1 MKTAFIFPGQGSQK
15 VGMGI
20 EVSDVL
26 GSAGAVWSL
35 ANAVLGYD
43 LQALCFDGPEDDL
56 KNTLHAQPA
65 LLTVGY
71 LHFLRACEEGRE
83 YAMVA
88 GHSLGEYTA
97 LVAAGAL
104 EFEDA
109 LRLVKRRAELMSHA
123 PAGAMA
129 ALIGLPD
136 EKLEDVLSEARSQ
149 GEVVAANFNSPGQV
163 VVSGAPGAVE
173 AAMNAGKTQG
183 AKIAVK
189 LPVSGAFHSPLMSSA
204 GAEMATLIEAAPFRE
219 ARVPVYSNT
228 TARAATSAT
237 ELKAALVPQMTG
249 AVNWAQSI
257 ANMIADGAVQFVELG
272 PGAVLTGL
280 VKRIDKKVATEN
292 A

>member
-1 MKTAFIFPGQGSQK
+1 MKTAFVFPGQGSQK
-15 VGMGI
+15 VGMGAD
-20 EVSDVL
+20 VSESL
-26 GSAGAVWSL
+26 SSAGAVWSL

-43 LQALCFDGPEDDL
+43 LQALCFDGPEEDL

-83 YAMVA
+83 YDMVA

-123 PAGAMA
+123 PSGAMA
-129 ALIGLPD
+129 ALIGLAD
-136 EKLEDVLSEARSQ
+136 EKLDDVLTSAREQ
-149 GEVVAANFNSPGQV
+149 GVVVAANFNSPGQI
-163 VVSGAPGAVE
+163 VVSGEPAAVE
-173 AAMNAGKTQG
+173 AAMSAAKAQG

-189 LPVSGAFHSPLMSSA
+189 LPVSGAFHSPLMKEA
-204 GAEMATLIEAAPFRE
+204 GEEMASLIEAAPFRD

-228 TARAATSAT
+228 TAQAATAASD
-237 ELKAALVPQMTG
+237 LKSALVPQMTG
-249 AVNWAQSI
+249 AVNWSQSVT
-257 ANMIADGAVQFVELG
+257 NMIADGSIQFVELG
-272 PGAVLTGL
+272 TGNVLTGL
-280 VKRIDKKVATEN
+280 IKRIDKKVAIEN